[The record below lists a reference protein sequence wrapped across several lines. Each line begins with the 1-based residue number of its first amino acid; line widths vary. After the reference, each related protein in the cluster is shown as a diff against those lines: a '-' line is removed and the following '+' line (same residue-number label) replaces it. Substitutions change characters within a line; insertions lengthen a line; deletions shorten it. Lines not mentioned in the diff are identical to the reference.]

1 MKSFYEIILEEAK
14 SRKKYLDNYMF
25 YAKIIKEKAK
35 KLLKDAEV
43 YVFGSVVRGD
53 YNPMSDIDIMIVSE
67 KVPDNVIEQAKIKAK
82 ILEDFEAGVFQIHLV
97 KPFEYENWY
106 KKFIKNDIIKI

>member
-25 YAKIIKEKAK
+25 YAKMIKKKAK
-35 KLLKDAEV
+35 ELLDDAEV
-43 YVFGSVVRGD
+43 YVFGSVVRGN

-67 KVPDNVIEQAKIKAK
+67 KFPDNIIEQAKIKAK
-82 ILEDFEAGVFQIHLV
+82 ILEDFEPGIFQIHLV

-106 KKFIKNDIIKI
+106 RKFIKNDIIKV

>member
-1 MKSFYEIILEEAK
+1 
-14 SRKKYLDNYMF
+14 
-25 YAKIIKEKAK
+25 
-35 KLLKDAEV
+35 
-43 YVFGSVVRGD
+43 
-53 YNPMSDIDIMIVSE
+53 MIVSE